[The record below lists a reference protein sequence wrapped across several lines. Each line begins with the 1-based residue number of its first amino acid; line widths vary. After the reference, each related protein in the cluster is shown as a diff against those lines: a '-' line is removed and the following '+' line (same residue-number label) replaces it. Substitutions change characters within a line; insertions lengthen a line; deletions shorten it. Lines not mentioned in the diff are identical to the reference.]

1 MEAKNTIYDRLL
13 AIKIIIDSD
22 PIPQPVYINEKIWE
36 CHRAIEEVEHY
47 NIQINKETSVI
58 QRAFNN
64 AQAEYQ
70 ALKEDLL
77 NNPEIATLPSI
88 RDREARA
95 NQRLKTELNNIKEL
109 QNELADLNNLLR
121 AVDLKLKNLNRLN
134 GDIRLQVRVLEAQVK
149 INGAT
154 PKDDKAVQGL
164 MEEMNKGIKNEDAFM
179 DSTSTL
185 DLSQTV
191 DPTQSVDLDGLLN
204 PENEKVQYIDEPVTS
219 SETLPPAQPSLD
231 ASAPSIEAPATVV
244 VTGGTETSAQPSL
257 DASAPS
263 IEAPAVSSIDP
274 IFVDPI
280 PEMGM
285 DDLNDEEWEISNG
298 TPESVEDEPPVIDLD
313 KILEP
318 IKQSPA
324 IAPTKPVPVVQAQVP
339 DPVIAE
345 PETTVQ
351 KPLADI
357 DMDALLDSIV
367 KNEKGA

>member
-231 ASAPSIEAPATVV
+231 ASAPSIEAPA
-244 VTGGTETSAQPSL
+244 
-257 DASAPS
+257 
-263 IEAPAVSSIDP
+263 VSSIDP